1 MTDSILSQ
9 GEKMIMYSNNISYD
23 KTCKITI
30 YENAGEFIQVDQ
42 RARQP

>member
-23 KTCKITI
+23 KTYKTI